1 MSIRHA
7 MVIVVAWVLMAGAFA
22 PGRADASYPGHNGA
36 LIYQLEGYWGAGNL
50 GSCQPCSGG
59 LSGIFALSPTIRR
72 GGLSACIYAQRAQQ
86 RCLSGRSLVQCLW
99 SDGSTTP
106 ACSLFHPS
114 FSSDGRGLAYAR
126 TADVDC
132 SAGDNVFGCDP
143 PTGGQRIVIADRSG
157 ATESELPALT
167 ADDQTP
173 AFLPGG
179 ATLVFAGTPGRSPGA
194 PQPPTNLYQVS
205 TSGTGL
211 QQVTF
216 SGGSQPA
223 PCQNG
228 NVAFVRDGQIA
239 LLSPTGGIR
248 VLTRAGGQ
256 RPDCAPDGRT
266 VAFVRRGRLWTIST
280 RSARSTAIIG
290 LPYALS
296 GPVFSPDGTALAFTF
311 ARTHPA
317 CSDTSDTATEYLQIV
332 SITGWRL
339 ARPRP
344 IGDDG
349 VDDGDCGGHG
359 ATPGAIAWQPVPR

>member
-1 MSIRHA
+1 MSIKQRILVA
-7 MVIVVAWVLMAGAFA
+7 VVLIATAGVLA
-22 PGRADASYPGHNGA
+22 PGRAEATFLGHNGV
-36 LIYQLEGYWGAGNL
+36 LVYQLQGYWGAGNL

-59 LSGIFALSPTIRR
+59 LSGIFALSPTTRR
-72 GGLSACIYAQRAQQ
+72 GGLSACIYAQRAQH
-86 RCLSGRSLVQCLW
+86 RCVSGRSLAQCLW

-114 FSSDGRGLAYAR
+114 FSPDGRRLTYAR

-132 SAGDNVFGCDP
+132 SAGNNIFECDP

-157 ATESELPALT
+157 TTELELPALT
-167 ADDQTP
+167 ANDQTP

-179 ATLVFAGTPGRSPGA
+179 AELVFAGTPRRATGTPK
-194 PQPPTNLYQVS
+194 PQTNLYEVN

-211 QQVTF
+211 KQVTF
-216 SGGSQPA
+216 TGGSQPA

-228 NVAFVRDGQIA
+228 TVVFVRRGQIA
-239 LLSPTGGIR
+239 LLSPRGSIH

-266 VAFVRRGRLWTIST
+266 VAFVRYGRLWTIST
-280 RSARSTAIIG
+280 RGTRLSAIIH

-296 GPVFSPDGTALAFTF
+296 GPAFSPDGTTLAFSF
-311 ARTHPA
+311 ARTHSA
-317 CSDTSDTATEYLQIV
+317 CGDTSDTGTDYLQTV
-332 SITGWRL
+332 SL
-339 ARPRP
+339 ADGRAGRPRA

-349 VDDGDCGGHG
+349 VDDTDCGGHS
-359 ATPGAIAWQPVPR
+359 ATPGAIAWQPLPR